1 MVFTITVRRR
11 RKFGLYGLG
20 FHQSSTKLTLVYI
33 TTKSKEGYKDDLM
46 KINHIASLV
55 NFILISLI
63 VLLGLQFQTQVGYA
77 ETNATSDNAKAQ
89 KQDNAQAQNQT
100 ETKPQPRLLVVPL
113 DNRPANTYY
122 PKKVGQAGGV
132 EVILP
137 PQNLINHQ
145 TASDTLDQ
153 LSAWILENSDDVD
166 GFIISA
172 DMLTDGGLVD
182 SRTSKQT
189 TDGALQQ
196 LQIIKALK
204 EKYPTKPLYV
214 YDTIQRLAPTV
225 LKDGNLEKYN
235 LIRDWA
241 ITYDE
246 VKNLNK
252 IGQTTKLIQLETKIG
267 SNLIDEYK
275 QIRARNNTINAT
287 LIDWTKQGYIDYL
300 VLGQDDANQTG
311 LHREEHENLIQK
323 INSSNIQHKVSV
335 FDGAD
340 EVDVIL
346 VSRFLSTLK
355 NYQTSFKIHYLGVSG
370 TEWIS
375 PFDHYTLQTNIAK
388 HVIAAG
394 GIIASPSQQ
403 ANIEVYVNTPNTL
416 AKNNDAMQNLLS
428 TNIEKNDEAT
438 VSINDEVSQA
448 VAEIKRQI
456 ANGKHVVFIDVE
468 KVNQANQAYGDA
480 VINDIGITN
489 LLSYSAFNTAG
500 NAIGTAIGHA
510 NSRFLYLEKGP
521 QTPDIDERAAKGHIE
536 FLLNSI
542 SSDHIYR
549 NKVAPKT
556 EWYVRYIGGNAWD
569 IGPMKKSVLF
579 FTNEQF
585 NKEFDLLH
593 AKVKGS
599 KVLLSKKTGSTAEI
613 ENFSIQKIDMPWNRL
628 FEIEFDF
635 GVNLKDRN
643 EK

>member
-1 MVFTITVRRR
+1 
-11 RKFGLYGLG
+11 
-20 FHQSSTKLTLVYI
+20 
-33 TTKSKEGYKDDLM
+33 M
-46 KINHIASLV
+46 KCNHIASFI
-55 NFILISLI
+55 NFIFISFI
-63 VLLGLQFQTQVGYA
+63 VLLGLQLQAHAVFAESNASSANTQ
-77 ETNATSDNAKAQ
+77 ELKQ
-89 KQDNAQAQNQT
+89 KLDSDNAQAQNQT
-100 ETKPQPRLLVVPL
+100 QTQTNAQPRLLVVPL
-113 DNRPANTYY
+113 DDRPANTYY
-122 PKKVGQAGGV
+122 PEKVGQAGGV

-137 PQNLINHQ
+137 PQDLINHQ
-145 TASDTLDQ
+145 ASSDSLHQ
-153 LSAWILENSDDVD
+153 LTDWIMDNSDDVD

-182 SRTSKQT
+182 SRTSKQS

-196 LQIIKALK
+196 LQIIKTLK
-204 EKYPTKPLYV
+204 ENHPTKPLYV

-235 LIRDWA
+235 LVRDWA

-252 IGQTTKLIQLETKIG
+252 IGLTPKLIQLEMKIG
-267 SNLIDEYK
+267 GSLIEEYK
-275 QIRARNNTINAT
+275 QIRARNSVINAM

-300 VLGQDDANQTG
+300 ILGQDDANGTG
-311 LHREEHENLIQK
+311 LHREEQENLIQK
-323 INSSNIQHKVSV
+323 INTYNIQHKVSV

-370 TEWIS
+370 TEWTS

-403 ANIEVYVNTPNTL
+403 ADIEVYINTPNSL
-416 AKNNDAMQNLLS
+416 FKNNSTIENLLTSDFEKDQS
-428 TNIEKNDEAT
+428 T
-438 VSINDEVSQA
+438 SNDEVSQA
-448 VAEIKRQI
+448 VAEINRQI

-468 KVNQANQAYGDA
+468 KVNQANQVYGDA
-480 VINDIGITN
+480 VIHDIGITN

-500 NAIGTAIGHA
+500 NAVGTAIGHA

-521 QTPDIDERAAKGHIE
+521 LTPEVDEDAAKGHIE

-593 AKVKGS
+593 SKVKGS
-599 KVLLSKKTGSTAEI
+599 QVVLSKKAGTSNTAEI
-613 ENFSIQKIDMPWNRL
+613 ENFSIQNIDMPWNRL
-628 FEIEFDF
+628 FEVQFDF
-635 GVNLKDRN
+635 GVNFK
-643 EK
+643 

>member
-1 MVFTITVRRR
+1 
-11 RKFGLYGLG
+11 
-20 FHQSSTKLTLVYI
+20 
-33 TTKSKEGYKDDLM
+33 M

-55 NFILISLI
+55 KFIIISLI
-63 VLLGLQFQTQVGYA
+63 VLLGLQLQTQVIFA
-77 ETNATSDNAKAQ
+77 ETNASSAYTQEQEQKQEQDKAKAQ
-89 KQDNAQAQNQT
+89 NQSQ
-100 ETKPQPRLLVVPL
+100 TKAQPRLLVVPL
-113 DNRPANTYY
+113 DDRPANTYY
-122 PKKVGQAGGV
+122 PKKVGQAGGIQ
-132 EVILP
+132 VILP
-137 PQNLINHQ
+137 PQNLINHR

-153 LSAWILENSDDVD
+153 LSDWILEHSDDVD

-182 SRTSKQT
+182 SRTGKQT
-189 TDGALQQ
+189 TNGALQQ
-196 LQIIKALK
+196 LQIIKTLK
-204 EKYPTKPLYV
+204 EKHPTKPLYV

-235 LIRDWA
+235 LVRDWA

-246 VKNLNK
+246 VINLNK
-252 IGQTTKLIQLETKIG
+252 TGLTTKLIQLETKIG

-275 QIRARNNTINAT
+275 QIRARNSTINAT

-311 LHREEHENLIQK
+311 LHRQEQENLIQK
-323 INSSNIQHKVSV
+323 INSNNIQHKVSV

-370 TEWIS
+370 TEWTS

-394 GIIASPSQQ
+394 GIIASPSQL
-403 ANIEVYVNTPNTL
+403 ADIELYVNTPNTL
-416 AKNNDAMQNLLS
+416 IKNNNAMGNRLA
-428 TNIEKNDEAT
+428 TDFEA
-438 VSINDEVSQA
+438 NDEVLQA
-448 VAEIKRQI
+448 ITEIKSQI

-468 KVNQANQAYGDA
+468 KVNQANQVYGDA
-480 VINDIGITN
+480 VIHDIGITN

-500 NAIGTAIGHA
+500 NAVGIAIGHA
-510 NSRFLYLEKGP
+510 NSRFLYLEKGTE
-521 QTPDIDERAAKGHIE
+521 TPKIDENAAKGHIE

-579 FTNEQF
+579 FINEQF

-593 AKVKGS
+593 SKVKGS
-599 KVLLSKKTGSTAEI
+599 KVVLSKKAGTSDTTEI
-613 ENFSIQKIDMPWNRL
+613 ENFSIQNIDMPWNRL
-628 FEIEFDF
+628 FEVEFDF
-635 GVNLKDRN
+635 GVNFK
-643 EK
+643 

>member
-1 MVFTITVRRR
+1 MIINQITR
-11 RKFGLYGLG
+11 L
-20 FHQSSTKLTLVYI
+20 I
-33 TTKSKEGYKDDLM
+33 
-46 KINHIASLV
+46 
-55 NFILISLI
+55 NFIFISLI
-63 VLLGLQFQTQVGYA
+63 VYLGLQFQAQVVFA
-77 ETNATSDNAKAQ
+77 ETNTNSNNTKEQDHAQ
-89 KQDNAQAQNQT
+89 VQNQT
-100 ETKPQPRLLVVPL
+100 QTHAQPRLLVVPL

-122 PKKVGQAGGV
+122 PVKVGQAGGI

-137 PQNLINHQ
+137 PQDLINHQ
-145 TASDTLDQ
+145 TASDTLYQ
-153 LSAWILENSDDVD
+153 LSNWILENSDGVD

-189 TDGALQQ
+189 ADGALQQ

-204 EKYPTKPLYV
+204 KKYPTKPLYV

-235 LIRDWA
+235 LLRDWA

-252 IGQTTKLIQLETKIG
+252 IGLTTKLIGLETKIG
-267 SNLIDEYK
+267 SNLIEEYK
-275 QIRARNNTINAT
+275 QIRARNSEINAT
-287 LIDWTKQGYIDYL
+287 LIDWTKQGFIDYL

-311 LHREEHENLIQK
+311 LHREEQENLIQK
-323 INSSNIQHKVSV
+323 INSNNLQHKVSV

-403 ANIEVYVNTPNTL
+403 ADIELYVNTPNTL
-416 AKNNDAMQNLLS
+416 VKNNEAAQNLLTS
-428 TNIEKNDEAT
+428 DFKKDKAAPNA
-438 VSINDEVSQA
+438 EVSQA

-500 NAIGTAIGHA
+500 NAIGIAIGHA

-521 QTPDIDERAAKGHIE
+521 QTPEIDEHAAKGQIE

-542 SSDHIYR
+542 SSDYIYR

-556 EWYVRYIGGNAWD
+556 EWYVRYIGGNGWD

-579 FTNEQF
+579 FTKEQF

-593 AKVKGS
+593 AKVKGN
-599 KVLLSKKTGSTAEI
+599 KVLLSTKTGNTAEI
-613 ENFSIQKIDMPWNRL
+613 ENFSIQKIDLPWNRL
-628 FEIEFDF
+628 FEVEFDF
-635 GVNLKDRN
+635 TVNFKGNN
-643 EK
+643 EKQTLQ

>member
-1 MVFTITVRRR
+1 
-11 RKFGLYGLG
+11 
-20 FHQSSTKLTLVYI
+20 
-33 TTKSKEGYKDDLM
+33 M
-46 KINHIASLV
+46 KYNHIASFV
-55 NFILISLI
+55 NFTFISLLF
-63 VLLGLQFQTQVGYA
+63 LLGIQLQAQVVFA
-77 ETNATSDNAKAQ
+77 DTDTNANAISV
-89 KQDNAQAQNQT
+89 NTQAQNQGQNQSQT
-100 ETKPQPRLLVVPL
+100 STHKQPRLLVVPL

-137 PQNLINHQ
+137 PQNLIHHQ
-145 TASDTLDQ
+145 TASDSLDQ
-153 LSAWILENSDDVD
+153 LSAWILENSDAVD

-204 EKYPTKPLYV
+204 GKHPTKPLYV

-252 IGQTTKLIQLETKIG
+252 IDLSTKLIQLETKIG
-267 SNLIDEYK
+267 SDLIDEYK
-275 QIRARNNTINAT
+275 QIRNRNSTINAT
-287 LIDWTKQGYIDYL
+287 LVDWTEQGYIDYL

-311 LHREEHENLIQK
+311 LHRKEQENLIKK
-323 INSSNIQHKVSV
+323 IKTNNIQHKVSV

-346 VSRFLSTLK
+346 ISRFLATLK

-416 AKNNDAMQNLLS
+416 VKNNDTMQNLLS
-428 TNIEKNDEAT
+428 TNVEKNDAAT
-438 VSINDEVSQA
+438 GSINDELSQA
-448 VAEIKRQI
+448 VPEIKRQI

-480 VINDIGITN
+480 IINDIGITN

-521 QTPDIDERAAKGHIE
+521 QTPEIDEYAAKGQVE
-536 FLLNSI
+536 FLLNSL

-593 AKVKGS
+593 SKVKGS
-599 KVLLSKKTGSTAEI
+599 KVVVSKKTGTANTAEI
-613 ENFSIQKIDMPWNRL
+613 DNFSLQNIDMPWNRL
-628 FEIEFDF
+628 FEVEFDF
-635 GVNLKDRN
+635 GVNFK
-643 EK
+643 

>member
-1 MVFTITVRRR
+1 
-11 RKFGLYGLG
+11 
-20 FHQSSTKLTLVYI
+20 
-33 TTKSKEGYKDDLM
+33 M

-55 NFILISLI
+55 KFIIISLI
-63 VLLGLQFQTQVGYA
+63 VLLGLQLQAQVIFA
-77 ETNATSDNAKAQ
+77 ETNASSAYTQEQEQKQEQDKAKAQ
-89 KQDNAQAQNQT
+89 NQSQ
-100 ETKPQPRLLVVPL
+100 TKAQPRLLVVPL
-113 DNRPANTYY
+113 DDRPANTYY
-122 PKKVGQAGGV
+122 PKKVGQAGGIQ
-132 EVILP
+132 VILP
-137 PQNLINHQ
+137 PQNLINHR

-153 LSAWILENSDDVD
+153 LSDWILEHSDDVD

-182 SRTSKQT
+182 SRTGKQT
-189 TDGALQQ
+189 TNGALQQ
-196 LQIIKALK
+196 LQIIKTLK
-204 EKYPTKPLYV
+204 EKHPTKPLYV

-235 LIRDWA
+235 LVRDWA

-246 VKNLNK
+246 VINLNK
-252 IGQTTKLIQLETKIG
+252 TGLTTKLIQLETKIG

-275 QIRARNNTINAT
+275 QIRARNSTINAT

-311 LHREEHENLIQK
+311 LHRQEQENLIQK
-323 INSSNIQHKVSV
+323 INSNNIQHKVSV

-370 TEWIS
+370 TEWTS

-394 GIIASPSQQ
+394 GIIASPSQL
-403 ANIEVYVNTPNTL
+403 ADIELYVNTPNTL
-416 AKNNDAMQNLLS
+416 IKNNNAMGNRLA
-428 TNIEKNDEAT
+428 TDFEA
-438 VSINDEVSQA
+438 NDEVLQA
-448 VAEIKRQI
+448 VAEIKSQI

-480 VINDIGITN
+480 VIHDIGITN

-500 NAIGTAIGHA
+500 NAVGIAIGHA
-510 NSRFLYLEKGP
+510 NSRFLYLEKGTE
-521 QTPDIDERAAKGHIE
+521 TPKIDENAAKGHIE

-593 AKVKGS
+593 SKVKGS
-599 KVLLSKKTGSTAEI
+599 KVVLSKKAGTSDTTEI

-628 FEIEFDF
+628 FEVEFDF
-635 GVNLKDRN
+635 GVNFK
-643 EK
+643 

>member
-1 MVFTITVRRR
+1 MRINQITR
-11 RKFGLYGLG
+11 L
-20 FHQSSTKLTLVYI
+20 I
-33 TTKSKEGYKDDLM
+33 
-46 KINHIASLV
+46 
-55 NFILISLI
+55 NFIFISLI
-63 VLLGLQFQTQVGYA
+63 VYLGLQFQAQVVVA
-77 ETNATSDNAKAQ
+77 ETNTNSNNTKE
-89 KQDNAQAQNQT
+89 QDHTKVQNQT
-100 ETKPQPRLLVVPL
+100 QTHAQPRLLVVPL

-122 PKKVGQAGGV
+122 PEKVGQAGGI

-137 PQNLINHQ
+137 PQDLINYQ

-153 LSAWILENSDDVD
+153 LSKWILENSDGVD

-189 TDGALQQ
+189 VDGALQQ

-235 LIRDWA
+235 LLRDWA

-252 IGQTTKLIQLETKIG
+252 IGLTTKLIGLETKIG

-275 QIRARNNTINAT
+275 QIRARNSEINAT
-287 LIDWTKQGYIDYL
+287 LIDWTKQGFIDYL

-311 LHREEHENLIQK
+311 LHREEQENLIQK
-323 INSSNIQHKVSV
+323 INSNNLQHKVSV

-340 EVDVIL
+340 EVDIIL

-403 ANIEVYVNTPNTL
+403 ADIELYVNTPNTL
-416 AKNNDAMQNLLS
+416 VKNNEAAQNLLTS
-428 TNIEKNDEAT
+428 DFKKDKVAPNAEI
-438 VSINDEVSQA
+438 SQA

-456 ANGKHVVFIDVE
+456 ATGKQVVFIDVE

-500 NAIGTAIGHA
+500 NAIGIAIGHA

-521 QTPDIDERAAKGHIE
+521 QTPEIDEHTAKGQIE

-542 SSDHIYR
+542 SSDYIYR

-556 EWYVRYIGGNAWD
+556 EWYVRYIGGNGWD

-579 FTNEQF
+579 FTKEQF

-593 AKVKGS
+593 AKVKGN
-599 KVLLSKKTGSTAEI
+599 KVLLSTKTGNTAEI
-613 ENFSIQKIDMPWNRL
+613 ENFSIQKIDLPWNRL
-628 FEIEFDF
+628 FEVEFDF
-635 GVNLKDRN
+635 TVNFKGNN
-643 EK
+643 EKQTLQ

>member
-1 MVFTITVRRR
+1 
-11 RKFGLYGLG
+11 
-20 FHQSSTKLTLVYI
+20 
-33 TTKSKEGYKDDLM
+33 M

-55 NFILISLI
+55 KFIIISLI
-63 VLLGLQFQTQVGYA
+63 VLLGLQLQTQVIFA
-77 ETNATSDNAKAQ
+77 ETNASSAYTQEQEQKQEQDKAKAQ
-89 KQDNAQAQNQT
+89 NQSQ
-100 ETKPQPRLLVVPL
+100 TKAQPRLLVVPL
-113 DNRPANTYY
+113 DDRPANTYY
-122 PKKVGQAGGV
+122 PKKVGQAGGIQ
-132 EVILP
+132 VILP
-137 PQNLINHQ
+137 PQNLINHR

-153 LSAWILENSDDVD
+153 LSDWILEHSDDVD

-182 SRTSKQT
+182 SRTGKQT
-189 TDGALQQ
+189 TNGALQQ
-196 LQIIKALK
+196 LQIIKTLK
-204 EKYPTKPLYV
+204 EKHPTKPLYV

-235 LIRDWA
+235 LVRDWA

-246 VKNLNK
+246 VINLNK
-252 IGQTTKLIQLETKIG
+252 TGLTTKLIQLETKIG

-275 QIRARNNTINAT
+275 QIRARNSTINAT

-311 LHREEHENLIQK
+311 LHRQEQENLIQK
-323 INSSNIQHKVSV
+323 INSNNIQHKVSV

-370 TEWIS
+370 TEWTS

-394 GIIASPSQQ
+394 GIIASPSQL
-403 ANIEVYVNTPNTL
+403 ADIELYVNTPNTL
-416 AKNNDAMQNLLS
+416 IKNNNAMGNRLA
-428 TNIEKNDEAT
+428 TDFEA
-438 VSINDEVSQA
+438 NDEVLQA
-448 VAEIKRQI
+448 ITEIKSQI

-480 VINDIGITN
+480 VIHDIGITN

-500 NAIGTAIGHA
+500 NAVGIAIGHA
-510 NSRFLYLEKGP
+510 NSRFLYLEKGTE
-521 QTPDIDERAAKGHIE
+521 TPKIDENAAKGHIE

-593 AKVKGS
+593 SKVKGS
-599 KVLLSKKTGSTAEI
+599 KVVLSKKAGTSDTTEI

-628 FEIEFDF
+628 FEVEFDF
-635 GVNLKDRN
+635 GVNFK
-643 EK
+643 

>member
-1 MVFTITVRRR
+1 M
-11 RKFGLYGLG
+11 KF
-20 FHQSSTKLTLVYI
+20 
-33 TTKSKEGYKDDLM
+33 
-46 KINHIASLV
+46 NHIASFV
-55 NFILISLI
+55 NFIFISLI
-63 VLLGLQFQTQVGYA
+63 VLLGLQWQAEAVLA
-77 ETNATSDNAKAQ
+77 ETNTSSANIQEQEQ
-89 KQDNAQAQNQT
+89 KQQKLDSDNAQAQAQNQSQT
-100 ETKPQPRLLVVPL
+100 NPQPRLLVVPL

-122 PKKVGQAGGV
+122 PEKVGQAGGIQ
-132 EVILP
+132 VILP
-137 PQNLINHQ
+137 PQSLINHQ
-145 TASDTLDQ
+145 TASDSLDQ
-153 LSAWILENSDDVD
+153 LSDWILENSDDVD

-182 SRTSKQT
+182 SRTSKQS

-196 LQIIKALK
+196 LQIIKTLK
-204 EKYPTKPLYV
+204 EKHPTKPLYV

-235 LIRDWA
+235 LVRDWA

-246 VKNLNK
+246 VMNLNK
-252 IGQTTKLIQLETKIG
+252 IGLTTKLIGLETKIG

-275 QIRARNNTINAT
+275 QIRARNNVINAT
-287 LIDWTKQGYIDYL
+287 LIDWTKQGFIDYL
-300 VLGQDDANQTG
+300 ILGQDDANGTG
-311 LHREEHENLIQK
+311 LHREEQENLIEK
-323 INSSNIQHKVSV
+323 INTYNIQHKVSV

-370 TEWIS
+370 TEWTS

-416 AKNNDAMQNLLS
+416 IKNNDAMQNLLTS
-428 TNIEKNDEAT
+428 DFEKNKSASD
-438 VSINDEVSQA
+438 DEVSQA
-448 VAEIKRQI
+448 VAEIKNQL

-468 KVNQANQAYGDA
+468 KVNQANNAYGDA

-510 NSRFLYLEKGP
+510 NSRFLYLEKGA
-521 QTPDIDERAAKGHIE
+521 QTPEVDEDAAKGHIE

-593 AKVKGS
+593 SKVKGS
-599 KVLLSKKTGSTAEI
+599 SVVLSKKAGTSNTAEI

-628 FEIEFDF
+628 FEVEFDF
-635 GVNLKDRN
+635 GVNFK
-643 EK
+643 